1 MGKKKLKVV
10 LDTNVLISAL
20 LFQGELSKLLLP
32 LKKGAYILLFS
43 EDTLSEL
50 IKVLHYPKFALT
62 EQEIDYILQFEILPY
77 SKIIEITFKID
88 EKICKDKDDQKF
100 LELAISG
107 KADYLVSGDADLLEL
122 KEFKTVKI
130 LSPAEFLKTLKG

>member
-1 MGKKKLKVV
+1 MGKRKLKVV

-20 LFQGELSKLLLP
+20 LFRGKLSKLILP

-43 EDTLSEL
+43 EGTLSEL

-62 EQEIDYILQFEILPY
+62 EEEIDYILQFEILPY
-77 SKIIEITFKID
+77 SKMIKITFKID
-88 EKICKDKDDQKF
+88 EKICKDRDDQKF

-107 KADYLVSGDADLLEL
+107 KADYLVSGDTDLLEL
-122 KEFKTVKI
+122 KEFETIKI
-130 LSPAEFLKTLKG
+130 LSPAEFLEILKG

>member
-1 MGKKKLKVV
+1 MGKRKLKVV

-43 EDTLSEL
+43 EGTLSEL

-62 EQEIDYILQFEILPY
+62 EEEIDYIFQFEILPY
-77 SKIIEITFKID
+77 SKMIKITFKID
-88 EKICKDKDDQKF
+88 EKICKDRDDQKF

-107 KADYLVSGDADLLEL
+107 KADYLVSGDTDLLEL
-122 KEFKTVKI
+122 KEFETIKI
-130 LSPAEFLKTLKG
+130 LSSAEFLEILKG

>member
-1 MGKKKLKVV
+1 MGKRKLKVV

-20 LFQGELSKLLLP
+20 LFRGKLSKLLLP

-43 EDTLSEL
+43 EGTLSEL

-62 EQEIDYILQFEILPY
+62 EEEIDYILQFEILPY
-77 SKIIEITFKID
+77 SKMIKITFKID
-88 EKICKDKDDQKF
+88 EKICKDRDDQKF

-107 KADYLVSGDADLLEL
+107 KADYLVSGDTDLLEL
-122 KEFKTVKI
+122 KEFETIKI
-130 LSPAEFLKTLKG
+130 LSPAEFLEILKG